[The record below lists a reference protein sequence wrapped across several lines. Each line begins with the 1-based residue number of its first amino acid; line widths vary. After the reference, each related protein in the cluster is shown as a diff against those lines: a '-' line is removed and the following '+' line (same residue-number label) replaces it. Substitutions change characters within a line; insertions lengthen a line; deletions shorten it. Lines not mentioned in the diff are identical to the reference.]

1 VHLVGFTME
10 IWWYMSTIRSALS
23 GQLITSNFS
32 SIPIFFRRV
41 LTWIALKWWRFS
53 FPIHFGRK
61 SQCYSRA
68 GCLYNKYNQSIRVT
82 DCVTVISLSASFLQK
97 ISADTDYLSQIA
109 FNRKLLPKSENWWK
123 FSRRFKAKSSKKK
136 SLKTKHACIS
146 FVTKGM
152 SEAKRSLDIRSGGCN
167 SKPGPSE
174 NNERI
179 FKDLTLCQTAKH
191 MKTLQYTI
199 FRPW

>member
-23 GQLITSNFS
+23 GQLITFNFS
-32 SIPIFFRRV
+32 SIPIAFRWV

-53 FPIHFGRK
+53 LPIHFGRK

-82 DCVTVISLSASFLQK
+82 DCVTVISLSASLLQK
-97 ISADTDYLSQIA
+97 INADTFRLSQIA
-109 FNRKLLPKSENWWK
+109 FNRKVLPKFENWWK
-123 FSRRFKAKSSKKK
+123 FSRRFKTKSSKKK
-136 SLKTKHACIS
+136 SLKTRHACIS

-152 SEAKRSLDIRSGGCN
+152 SKAKRPLDIRTGGCN
-167 SKPGPSE
+167 SKLGPSE
-174 NNERI
+174 NNEKYLR
-179 FKDLTLCQTAKH
+179 T
-191 MKTLQYTI
+191 
-199 FRPW
+199 